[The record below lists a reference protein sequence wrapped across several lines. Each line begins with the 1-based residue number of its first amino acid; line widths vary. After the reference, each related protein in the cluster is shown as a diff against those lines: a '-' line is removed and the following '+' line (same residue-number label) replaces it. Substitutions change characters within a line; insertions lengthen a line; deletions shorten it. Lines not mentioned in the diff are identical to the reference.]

1 MGKQSVRGTL
11 GSLSLP
17 GHKSFFIPKSH
28 SLNGEALFP
37 HPISGLPSTNL
48 ESPTVNLTFCQ
59 SETHRHTNTSLGSYL
74 LALLLPKAV
83 CVLGLERELFCKVL
97 TEQGGRDK
105 RSPWLNGLPV

>member
-48 ESPTVNLTFCQ
+48 ESPH
-59 SETHRHTNTSLGSYL
+59 SELDLLSVRDTQAYKHIPWFLPTSTTAS
-74 LALLLPKAV
+74 KSSV
-83 CVLGLERELFCKVL
+83 CTGPGERAIL
-97 TEQGGRDK
+97 
-105 RSPWLNGLPV
+105 